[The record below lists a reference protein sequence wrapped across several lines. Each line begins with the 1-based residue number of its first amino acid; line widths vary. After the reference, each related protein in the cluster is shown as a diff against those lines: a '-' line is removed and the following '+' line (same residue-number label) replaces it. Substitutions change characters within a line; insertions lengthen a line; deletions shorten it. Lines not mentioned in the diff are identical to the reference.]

1 MANDTQDQEMTFWD
15 HLDELRKVFFRIAIV
30 VSIIALIAFINKT
43 FLFDIIFAPHRSD
56 FITYRALCE
65 LGTYLRIPSICPG
78 EFHVD
83 LINTQLASQLIV
95 HMSVAFYAGL
105 VIASPYIIYQLFSFI
120 KPALYENERKYST
133 RTLIAAFIL
142 FFCGLLLNYYAIF
155 PLSFRFLG
163 TYQVSEFVENKI
175 TLSSYISTFTTLS
188 IAMGAVFEI
197 PILAF
202 FFAKTGLIKAQH
214 LKKYRR
220 HALVIILILSAI
232 ITPADLFSMFLLAI
246 PMYMLYELSIGV
258 VKKTQSRTLKKE
270 EAGEQDNEYEN
281 PYQEG

>member
-1 MANDTQDQEMTFWD
+1 MANENQEQEMTFWD
-15 HLDELRKVFFRIAIV
+15 HLDELRKVIFRIAIA
-30 VSIIALIAFINKT
+30 VSLIAVVAFVNKT
-43 FLFDIIFAPHRSD
+43 LLFDIIFAPHRSD
-56 FITYRALCE
+56 FITYRALCA
-65 LGTYLRIPSICPG
+65 LGAYLQIPSICPE

-95 HMSVAFYAGL
+95 HMSVAFYTGL
-105 VIASPYIIYQLFSFI
+105 VIASPYIIYQLFGFI
-120 KPALYENERKYST
+120 KPALYENEKKYST
-133 RTLIAAFIL
+133 RTILAAFVL
-142 FFCGLLLNYYAIF
+142 FFCGILLNYYAIF

-202 FFAKTGLIKAQH
+202 FFAKTGWVKAHH

-220 HALVIILILSAI
+220 HAFIVILIVSAI
-232 ITPADLFSMFLLAI
+232 LTPADLFSLFLLAI
-246 PMYMLYELSIGV
+246 PMYLLYELSIWV
-258 VKKTQSRTLKKE
+258 VKKTSPKTPGTAPNK
-270 EAGEQDNEYEN
+270 QDKNLHEKR
-281 PYQEG
+281 

>member
-1 MANDTQDQEMTFWD
+1 MTHENQEQEMTFWD
-15 HLDELRKVFFRIAIV
+15 HLDELRKVIFRIVIAVSLLAV
-30 VSIIALIAFINKT
+30 VAFINKT
-43 FLFDIIFAPHRSD
+43 LLFDIIFAPHRSD
-56 FITYRALCE
+56 FITYRVLCA
-65 LGTYLRIPSICPG
+65 LGTHLQMPSICPG

-83 LINTQLASQLIV
+83 LINTQLVSQLMA
-95 HMSVAFYAGL
+95 HMSVAFYTGL
-105 VIASPYIIYQLFSFI
+105 VVASPYIIYQLFGFI
-120 KPALYENERKYST
+120 KPALYENEKRYST
-133 RTLIAAFIL
+133 RTILAAFVL

-202 FFAKTGLIKAQH
+202 FFAKTGLVKTHH

-220 HALVIILILSAI
+220 HAFVVILIISAI
-232 ITPADLFSMFLLAI
+232 LTPADLFSLFLLAI
-246 PMYMLYELSIGV
+246 PMYMLYELSILV
-258 VKKTQSRTLKKE
+258 VKRTSPKTPHTVEESPKENSRGE
-270 EAGEQDNEYEN
+270 E
-281 PYQEG
+281 

>member
-1 MANDTQDQEMTFWD
+1 MTSDNQDQEMTFWD
-15 HLDELRKVFFRIAIV
+15 HLDELRKVIFHIAIV
-30 VSIIALIAFINKT
+30 VSIIAVVAFIHKT
-43 FLFDIIFAPHRSD
+43 LLFDILFAPHRSD

-65 LGTYLRIPSICPG
+65 LGTLLHLPSICPG

-83 LINTQLASQLIV
+83 LINTQLSSQLIV
-95 HMSVAFYAGL
+95 HMSTAFYAGL
-105 VIASPYIIYQLFSFI
+105 IIASPYIIYRLFHFI

-133 RTLIAAFIL
+133 RTLIAAFFL

-197 PILAF
+197 PILAL
-202 FFAKTGLIKAQH
+202 FFAKTGLIKAHH

-220 HALVIILILSAI
+220 HAIVVILIVAAI
-232 ITPADLFSMFLLAI
+232 LTPADLFSLFLLAI
-246 PMYMLYELSIGV
+246 PMYMLYELSIWV
-258 VKKTQSRTLKKE
+258 VKRATPQTTEIR
-270 EAGEQDNEYEN
+270 DYEN
-281 PYQEG
+281 PYPEG